1 MAQRGA
7 RSDSQDPGT
16 VRRLRSMG
24 SGTDVLS
31 MSAKSSRATLP
42 HANPRP
48 AYVSESEAEKLIYA
62 EIERPAV
69 ILEGALQLVNGFLDQ
84 ILYDILSK
92 AHSVALSAVRSAVPI
107 VLKQRLGHS
116 AVRAADEELQDYLD
130 EEEMEEVQTSVGT
143 LDPRSEFDVDL
154 AWKLTRL
161 RCMVYAKLGDME
173 EEDEEDYLDDN
184 ELRQHIGAV
193 KDSVR
198 AAAAITPSAAIFLTT
213 VLEFLGEQALCIA
226 AQHARRRHSLNKP
239 PNTANGTYPTSASDE
254 DVILVEELDMSGV
267 GKEGPLIRL
276 WRSWKGNTRGGNSI
290 SSRPTTP
297 IILSPS
303 SPESPAQEWKFPS
316 VPAISTIQEERS
328 PSIRPSRSPA
338 PADIPLPMTNNDVEE
353 IEVPGLAPSP
363 EHENDE
369 GPTDRPTLEK
379 RRPSSMVE
387 MPGSFPSTV
396 SPAAGDEQS
405 AQRPFWTRKRSHSLP
420 PTGSVSGTASR
431 QQAEGATSDSSK
443 PSVLSML
450 KNSEE
455 PLVSG
460 PTDEKSRPTSSKIS
474 TTVATLAGALSAEA
488 SKVFRRDESTY
499 LHSDDDSRAAA
510 SSARGSVSTVEDAT
524 GPAVARRSHA
534 RSLGDGHESDREPQ
548 AHAPSSTEEIE
559 ASEESGR
566 GFRDSD
572 AGTPVRGNDLS
583 THAQTTVVAGEGSS
597 TAGRPQMDVQDRG
610 AFNRDSV
617 TSNRDSG
624 SLGTAAIFYQG
635 TLGGD
640 HRQRF
645 DTSSAESLER
655 RTATTLPKVNEEAA
669 TTTPARPNVI
679 QERTSS
685 LEDRAAVAQSIPT
698 TRFPQPPSGH
708 PSASQRRIGDTA
720 QHRIPHYATS
730 SFATGPE
737 GLGIAHSPHMR
748 NASAP
753 IDGRQPTAGRQHIR
767 LRSDAD
773 DQFVRTAPTD
783 EMDRAKKSLDVL
795 IDSDETLRITLTPKS
810 ARPTNEKFKVK
821 SQTQEL
827 ADFFKNTAPPGEEVS
842 RPKSS
847 RSAKGSI
854 NGFRSHS
861 QQTSQVPLPPTITSD
876 TTQPKDPGHESSAS
890 PSRPKKPVG
899 EPRDPRMA
907 KSSTRDL
914 ADYARSTGPENEMQ
928 LPKPLAPR
936 PGTAQ
941 GVISGDQHKFDAEDG
956 GKRPAT
962 TSGKPVNR
970 LKFQAR
976 DARGPRTAES
986 SDLIDFIREGPP
998 RPPGDHRID
1007 RNVAPFRTTMDSD
1020 DLNALAPPPEQ
1031 DSKGRNSVGSAQE
1044 SSVTIRSMPSSMNS
1058 RTGLLDSTNRASN
1071 KFASGAGGSA
1081 HTVSRQPVIP
1091 EADGMP
1097 QRTRRRVRDPYAIDY
1112 SDEEDDMEEM
1122 SPPQQRRGEEESLVD
1137 FLRNTAPPPGMT
1149 TQPILAA
1156 EPDSAA
1162 PEGTDAVKRSMSNS
1176 RLRDYLQSS
1185 TSSRNGVNVKSSS
1198 AARAESPHLTQVG
1211 SKMDKYRPTQPT
1223 HAAHVDRNR
1232 QKMRAEPRDATNTN
1246 GGDTSDLAAYL
1257 MNSGPPPGSETP
1269 PQKFHLTKDQPGF
1282 MRFFQRRH
1290 SVRK

>member
-16 VRRLRSMG
+16 VRSLRSMG

-42 HANPRP
+42 YANPRP

-92 AHSVALSAVRSAVPI
+92 SHSVALSAVRSAVPI

-184 ELRQHIGAV
+184 ELRQHIGTV

-239 PNTANGTYPTSASDE
+239 PNTANGRYPTNASDE

-316 VPAISTIQEERS
+316 VPAISTIKEERS
-328 PSIRPSRSPA
+328 PSIHPTRSPA
-338 PADIPLPMTNNDVEE
+338 PAEIPLPTSNNDVEE

-363 EHENDE
+363 EDENDE
-369 GPTDRPTLEK
+369 GPAERPTLEK
-379 RRPSSMVE
+379 RKPSSMVE

-420 PTGSVSGTASR
+420 ATGSGSGAASR
-431 QQAEGATSDSSK
+431 QQAEGATSDSSM
-443 PSVLSML
+443 PSILGIL
-450 KNSEE
+450 KNPEESE
-455 PLVSG
+455 VSG
-460 PTDEKSRPTSSKIS
+460 STDEKSRPTSSKIS

-488 SKVFRRDESTY
+488 AKVFRRDESTY
-499 LHSDDDSRAAA
+499 VHSDDDSGAAA
-510 SSARGSVSTVEDAT
+510 SSARGSVGTLEDANT
-524 GPAVARRSHA
+524 PAVARRSRA
-534 RSLGDGHESDREPQ
+534 RSLRGEVDESGREPQ
-548 AHAPSSTEEIE
+548 TLAPSSTDEIE
-559 ASEESGR
+559 AVEEDGR
-566 GFRDSD
+566 DIRNSD
-572 AGTPVRGNDLS
+572 LGTPARGNDLS
-583 THAQTTVVAGEGSS
+583 THAQTTVVAGKGSS
-597 TAGRPQMDVQDRG
+597 TAGSPRVDVHDRG
-610 AFNRDSV
+610 AFNRDSADGK
-617 TSNRDSG
+617 RDSG

-640 HRQRF
+640 RRQRF

-679 QERTSS
+679 QERTLS
-685 LEDRAAVAQSIPT
+685 LEDRAAVTQSIPA

-708 PSASQRRIGDTA
+708 PSASQKKKGDTA
-720 QHRIPHYATS
+720 QHRVPHYATS
-730 SFATGPE
+730 SFATGQE
-737 GLGIAHSPHMR
+737 GLGIAQTPHMR

-767 LRSDAD
+767 LRSDTD
-773 DQFVRTAPTD
+773 DQFVRTASTD

-810 ARPTNEKFKVK
+810 ARPANEKFKVK

-861 QQTSQVPLPPTITSD
+861 QQTSQVPLPPNITSD
-876 TTQPKDPGHESSAS
+876 TVQPKDPGHESS
-890 PSRPKKPVG
+890 PSKPKKPVG

-941 GVISGDQHKFDAEDG
+941 GVRSGDQPMFDAEDS

-962 TSGKPVNR
+962 TSEKPVNR

-986 SDLIDFIREGPP
+986 SELIDFIREGPP

-1020 DLNALAPPPEQ
+1020 ELNALAPPQEQ

-1071 KFASGAGGSA
+1071 KFASGVGGSA

-1112 SDEEDDMEEM
+1112 SDEEDDMEEL
-1122 SPPQQRRGEEESLVD
+1122 SAPPQRRAEEESLVD

-1156 EPDSAA
+1156 EPDSAV

-1176 RLRDYLQSS
+1176 RLRDYLQNS

-1232 QKMRAEPRDATNTN
+1232 QKMRAEPRDATNSN

-1257 MNSGPPPGSETP
+1257 MNSGPPPGTETP